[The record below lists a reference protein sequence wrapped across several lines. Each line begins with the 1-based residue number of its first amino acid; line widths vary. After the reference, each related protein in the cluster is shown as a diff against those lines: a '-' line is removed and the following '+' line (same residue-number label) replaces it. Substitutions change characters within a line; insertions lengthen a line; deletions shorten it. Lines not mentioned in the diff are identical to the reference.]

1 MKMLN
6 PTDTP
11 TRPTDL
17 INDCETFR
25 LDEDC
30 IGSVWH
36 SAAGWY
42 GDLTWSIADDV
53 LDGDTEPLGPYSNVI
68 EARMAVRAEFV
79 DATTHHADRM

>member
-6 PTDTP
+6 PTDT
-11 TRPTDL
+11 RPDL
-17 INDCETFR
+17 IDNVETFR

-36 SAAGWY
+36 SASGWY
-42 GDLTWSIADDV
+42 GDLTWSIAGDV
-53 LDGDTEPLGPYSNVI
+53 LDGETEPLGPFTKLV
-68 EARMAVRAEFV
+68 EARQAVRAEFV